1 MEALVDILKV
11 LAFNNDRAVRETV
24 ISSIFNYLL
33 DPHGDHGFGSAF
45 LSKYLDAL
53 KGHLPFI
60 DKNLLAGIEAYE
72 KNDDLDIEVMPEW
85 ARGNEESL
93 KYRRLDS
100 LLRIRNKDQ
109 LYLIGTEIKI
119 YADSSSDKD
128 QLDAYAEMLTAQ
140 RDIAVEE
147 EGIDAG
153 SINTALVY
161 LVPGDSGKAFS
172 FASSSSKYC
181 ESLGIH
187 GVVIVPWWNP
197 DSEKVKIEAGHKIVE
212 VAMDQLLRELL
223 DAELHGDISPV
234 DALAGDVVRSL
245 RNACLKHFD
254 FSVPVSNVRDA
265 RFPTNTDYE
274 DALEPEQKI
283 LLDCFRA
290 AAKAEGIKRPIAGNP
305 RHTSIGI
312 PAKENPKDGNNTL
325 CRILTVQSY
334 DDPIP
339 RGDFILQL
347 AKPVYGKD
355 ISKIE
360 EILRNFDVK
369 ARISDRD
376 ERGKPFYHEN
386 GKQNEEVYRI
396 SFQTS
401 TKKLE
406 FQDQTTITG
415 QFIAL
420 LKALKPIFG

>member
-1 MEALVDILKV
+1 VDILKV

-24 ISSIFNYLL
+24 VSSIFNYIL
-33 DPHGDHGFGSAF
+33 DPHGDHGFGSTF
-45 LSKYLDAL
+45 LGKYLDAL

-60 DKNLLAGIEAYE
+60 DKSLLAGIEAYA
-72 KNDDLDIEVMPEW
+72 KNDNLDIEVMPEW

-100 LLRIRNKDQ
+100 LLRIRNRDQ
-109 LYLIGTEIKI
+109 LILIGTEIKI

-128 QLDAYAEMLTAQ
+128 QLDAYAEMLVAQ
-140 RDIAVEE
+140 KNIAVEE

-172 FASSSSKYC
+172 FAATASKYC
-181 ESLGIH
+181 ESIGVQ

-197 DSEKVKIEAGHKIVE
+197 DSGKVKIEAGYKVVE

-223 DAELHGDISPV
+223 DAELHGAISPV
-234 DALAGDVVRSL
+234 DKQAGDVVRSL
-245 RNACLKHFD
+245 RNASLKHFD
-254 FSVPVSNVRDA
+254 FSVPVSNASDA

-274 DALEPEQKI
+274 DALEPDHKI
-283 LLDCFRA
+283 LLNCFRA

-312 PAKENPKDGNNTL
+312 PAKENPRDGNNTL

-334 DDPIP
+334 ENPISRDD
-339 RGDFILQL
+339 FVLQL
-347 AKPVYGKD
+347 SKPVYGKG

-360 EILRNFDVK
+360 EILRNFVIK
-369 ARISDRD
+369 VRMSDSD

-396 SFQTS
+396 NFQTS

-406 FQDQTTITG
+406 LQDQTTITG
-415 QFIAL
+415 QYIVL
-420 LKALKPIFG
+420 LKALKEIFMQRV

>member
-1 MEALVDILKV
+1 MDILKV

-24 ISSIFNYLL
+24 VSSIFNYIL
-33 DPHGDHGFGSAF
+33 DPHGDHGFGSTF
-45 LSKYLDAL
+45 LGKYLDAL

-60 DKNLLAGIEAYE
+60 DKSLLAGIEAYA

-100 LLRIRNKDQ
+100 LLRIRNRDQ

-128 QLDAYAEMLTAQ
+128 QLDAYAEMLVAQ
-140 RDIAVEE
+140 KNIAVEE
-147 EGIDAG
+147 EGIDVG
-153 SINTALVY
+153 SISTALVY
-161 LVPGDSGKAFS
+161 LVPGDSWKAFS

-197 DSEKVKIEAGHKIVE
+197 DSGRVKIEAGHKVVE
-212 VAMDQLLRELL
+212 VAMDQLLREFL

-234 DALAGDVVRSL
+234 DKQAADAVRSL
-245 RNACLKHFD
+245 RNASLKHFD
-254 FSVPVSNVRDA
+254 FSVPVSNASDA

-274 DALEPEQKI
+274 DALEPDQKI

-312 PAKENPKDGNNTL
+312 PAKENPRDGNNTL

-334 DDPIP
+334 EDPIP
-339 RGDFILQL
+339 RDDFVLQL
-347 AKPVYGKD
+347 SKPVYEKD

-360 EILRNFDVK
+360 EILRNFVIK
-369 ARISDRD
+369 AHMADRD
-376 ERGKPFYHEN
+376 ERGKLYYHEN
-386 GKQNEEVYRI
+386 GKQNEVVYRI
-396 SFQTS
+396 NFQTS
-401 TKKLE
+401 ATKLE
-406 FQDQTTITG
+406 LQDQTTITG
-415 QFIAL
+415 QYIVL
-420 LKALKPIFG
+420 LKALKEIFMQRE